1 MVNVYYD
8 QDADLGVLEGKTVGI
23 IGYGSQGH
31 AHALNLRDNGQK
43 VMVGLYAGSRS
54 RDTAAAEG
62 LAVADVAE
70 VAAAS
75 DVVMVLI
82 PDHVQGETYRNE
94 IAPHMSPGKALM
106 VAHGFSLHYR
116 EIVPPDNVDVM
127 MVAPKAP
134 GHRMRELFTEGVG
147 VPGLLAVH
155 QDATGNAKQVG
166 LAYAKGVGCTGA
178 GVLETT
184 IKDETESDLFGEQSI
199 LCGGVTALVN
209 AAFETLVEAGYP
221 QEIAYFECLHE
232 LKMIVDLMYQGGHNY
247 MHFSVS
253 DTAEYG
259 SLSRRDRII
268 DEHVRENMRT
278 VLREIQDGTFARE
291 WITENHEGRPR
302 FGPYAGRSA
311 DRPHRKHRQG
321 TQGNDALDG
330 PQVRQAP
337 LAPVDPGSQ
346 VAGDVQLVEALR
358 PSQDSPAGGTN
369 MNAEVTCTAVH
380 HRTLVLAGLAAVD
393 CGALASLSVSG

>member
-302 FGPYAGRSA
+302 FGPMR
-311 DRPHRKHRQG
+311 
-321 TQGNDALDG
+321 DAA
-330 PQVRQAP
+330 QTAP
-337 LAPVDPGSQ
+337 IENIGKELRAMMPWMDPK
-346 VAGDVQLVEALR
+346 
-358 PSQDSPAGGTN
+358 
-369 MNAEVTCTAVH
+369 
-380 HRTLVLAGLAAVD
+380 
-393 CGALASLSVSG
+393 

>member
-8 QDADLGVLEGKTVGI
+8 QDADLDILSGKTIGMV
-23 IGYGSQGH
+23 GYGSQGH
-31 AHALNLRDNGQK
+31 AHALNLKDNGQK
-43 VMVGLYAGSRS
+43 VIVGLYPGSRS
-54 RDTAAAEG
+54 RAVAEEAG
-62 LAVADVAE
+62 LEVADVPE
-70 VAAAS
+70 VAKAA
-75 DVVMVLI
+75 DVIMMAI
-82 PDHVQGETYRNE
+82 PDHIQGSVYRDQ
-94 IAPHMSPGKALM
+94 IAPNLKPGSAFM
-106 VAHGFSLHYR
+106 VAHGFSIHYR
-116 EIVPPDNVDVM
+116 EVVPSAEMDVM

-147 VPGLLAVH
+147 VPCLLAVH
-155 QDATGNAKQVG
+155 QDATGNAKQIG

-268 DEHVRENMRT
+268 DEHVRENMRA
-278 VLREIQDGTFARE
+278 VLKEIQDGTFARE
-291 WITENHEGRPR
+291 WISENDEGRPR
-302 FGPYAGRSA
+302 FNPM
-311 DRPHRKHRQG
+311 
-321 TQGNDALDG
+321 
-330 PQVRQAP
+330 RQAAQT
-337 LAPVDPGSQ
+337 APIEAIGKELRSMMPWMDPK
-346 VAGDVQLVEALR
+346 
-358 PSQDSPAGGTN
+358 
-369 MNAEVTCTAVH
+369 
-380 HRTLVLAGLAAVD
+380 
-393 CGALASLSVSG
+393 

>member
-8 QDADLGVLEGKTVGI
+8 TDADLGVLADKTIGI

-31 AHALNLRDNGQK
+31 AHALNLKDNGQK
-43 VMVGLYAGSRS
+43 VMVGLYPESRS
-54 RDTAAAEG
+54 RATAQEAG
-62 LAVADVAE
+62 LEVADVPD
-70 VAAAS
+70 VVRAS
-75 DVVMVLI
+75 DVIMVVI
-82 PDHVQGETYRNE
+82 PDHVQGDVYRNE
-94 IAPHMSPGKALM
+94 IAPNLKPGTAYM
-106 VAHGFSLHYR
+106 VAHGFSIHYR
-116 EIVPPDNVDVM
+116 EVVPPDNVDVM

-134 GHRMRELFTEGVG
+134 GHRMRELFVEGVG
-147 VPGLLAVH
+147 VPSLLAVH
-155 QDATGNAKQVG
+155 QDATGNAKNIG
-166 LAYAKGVGCTGA
+166 LAYAKGIGSTGA

-278 VLREIQDGTFARE
+278 VLKEIQDGTFARE
-291 WITENHEGRPR
+291 WIAENDEGRPR
-302 FGPYAGRSA
+302 FIPMR
-311 DRPHRKHRQG
+311 
-321 TQGNDALDG
+321 DAA
-330 PQVRQAP
+330 QNAP
-337 LAPVDPGSQ
+337 IETIGKELRAMMPWMDP
-346 VAGDVQLVEALR
+346 R
-358 PSQDSPAGGTN
+358 
-369 MNAEVTCTAVH
+369 
-380 HRTLVLAGLAAVD
+380 
-393 CGALASLSVSG
+393 